1 MLSYSQTVGAGF
13 PAAGCLTH
21 PKQAVTLV
29 TLQPPAVSLIHR
41 EQRNR
46 ISHGFPSAADKGTL
60 LSSDMAFSSAFSI
73 FARKKTAQA
82 RRARHHTEK
91 FHDKKAYFPK
101 TSCQKAYFPKT
112 SCQIRENMIS
122 YPQGAGYPVAGRRTH
137 SAGLSCCNT
146 ADCLFFAYTKMVA

>member
-13 PAAGCLTH
+13 PVAGCLTH
-21 PKQAVTLV
+21 PKQAVALV

-101 TSCQKAYFPKT
+101 TSCQ
-112 SCQIRENMIS
+112 IRENMIS
-122 YPQGAGYPVAGRRTH
+122 YPQGAGYPVVGCLTH
-137 SAGLSCCNT
+137 SAGLSCSNT
-146 ADCLFFAYTKMVA
+146 AGCLFYL

>member
-46 ISHGFPSAADKGTL
+46 ISHGFPSVADKGTL

-101 TSCQKAYFPKT
+101 TSCQT
-112 SCQIRENMIS
+112 RENMIS
-122 YPQGAGYPVAGRRTH
+122 YPQGAGYPVAGCVHTLQVCR
-137 SAGLSCCNT
+137 AGNT
-146 ADCLFFAYTKMVA
+146 AGCLFLFATLS